1 MAWNPEGWQ
10 PDGWQPPTPETDPV
24 ADQAARFNARAAMSK
39 FIAKAPLSRFKAER
53 VRGDEAA
60 SS

>member
-1 MAWNPEGWQ
+1 
-10 PDGWQPPTPETDPV
+10 V